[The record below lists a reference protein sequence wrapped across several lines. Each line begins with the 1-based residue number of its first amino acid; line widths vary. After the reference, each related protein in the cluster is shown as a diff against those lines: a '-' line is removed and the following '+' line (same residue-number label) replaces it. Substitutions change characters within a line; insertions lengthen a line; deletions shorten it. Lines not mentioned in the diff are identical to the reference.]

1 MERSKREEQFPPV
14 NAQCVC
20 VCVRTTDPVV
30 QRRLVHLD
38 GRCGSGP
45 ENGPSRRRMPP
56 WIPFFEC
63 LFSEIA
69 NEFFTK
75 IIEKGADKK
84 KNRQTSEEIWS
95 ISSSARTAFWTA
107 KCQILVA
114 KPLKRCPENEQ
125 RISLKRSTKEHL
137 RLLLGRWHSPQVAP
151 AAQLLH
157 SY

>member
-1 MERSKREEQFPPV
+1 MLKHSTRFIYATNNIMGVGTFQAREQFPPV

-45 ENGPSRRRMPP
+45 ENGPSWRRMPP

-75 IIEKGADKK
+75 IIEKAADKK
-84 KNRQTSEEIWS
+84 KNKQTNREDPAHPKLGPDRVLDSQMS
-95 ISSSARTAFWTA
+95 DTSRKTSQKVSR
-107 KCQILVA
+107 
-114 KPLKRCPENEQ
+114 KR
-125 RISLKRSTKEHL
+125 
-137 RLLLGRWHSPQVAP
+137 
-151 AAQLLH
+151 AADL
-157 SY
+157 S

>member
-1 MERSKREEQFPPV
+1 MCV
-14 NAQCVC
+14 CVC

-45 ENGPSRRRMPP
+45 ESGPSRRRMPP

-84 KNRQTSEEIWS
+84 KEQTNINRGNLINLELGQDRVLDSQMSDTSRKTS
-95 ISSSARTAFWTA
+95 QKVSR
-107 KCQILVA
+107 
-114 KPLKRCPENEQ
+114 KR
-125 RISLKRSTKEHL
+125 
-137 RLLLGRWHSPQVAP
+137 
-151 AAQLLH
+151 AADL
-157 SY
+157 S

>member
-1 MERSKREEQFPPV
+1 
-14 NAQCVC
+14 
-20 VCVRTTDPVV
+20 
-30 QRRLVHLD
+30 
-38 GRCGSGP
+38 
-45 ENGPSRRRMPP
+45 MPP

-84 KNRQTSEEIWS
+84 KNKHTLSHTHEIRLIWS
-95 ISSSARTAFWTA
+95 STRTVFWTA

-125 RISLKRSTKEHL
+125 RISLKNQTKGHL
-137 RLLLGRWHSPQVAP
+137 RLASVVALSSNGACGAIMRRPGALL
-151 AAQLLH
+151 L
-157 SY
+157 